1 MRTQFWLLVMLVL
14 VGIVGMNACNQPGVP
29 PSSNNRVH
37 VMVGIAPQ
45 TYFVERIGGDYV
57 TVGEMVPP
65 GVEPH
70 TFEPKPEQLKAL
82 SQADVYFRIRIEF
95 EDAWMDKL
103 RAANP
108 RMEIVDTTE
117 GIQRM
122 PMITGRGEETSGQAG
137 ETENPDP
144 HIWLSPSLVKIQAQ
158 TIYNTLVQLDPDHQ
172 SIYEANLNQF
182 LADIN
187 ALDRDIRQSL
197 QGVQNRKFMVFHPS
211 WGYFARDYDLEM
223 ILIQVGGQ
231 EPSAAELATLITE
244 AKQNDIK
251 IVFAEPQFS
260 QQAARAIAREIDGDV
275 LLIDPLSPNWLDNL
289 RQVSTTFAKVLSQEQ
304 SLSGMY
310 PKFAALILNS
320 SSFELRCIHQFLT
333 ETLCALIPP
342 SPP

>member
-1 MRTQFWLLVMLVL
+1 MRKQFWLLVMLVF
-14 VGIVGMNACNQPGVP
+14 VGVVGMNACNPSVVP
-29 PSSNNRVH
+29 TPSSDRVH
-37 VMVGIAPQ
+37 VMVSIAPQ

-95 EDAWMDKL
+95 EDAWMDKM
-103 RAANP
+103 RSTNT

-122 PMITGRGEETSGQAG
+122 PMFTGRGEETPGQAG

-172 SIYEANLNQF
+172 SVYETNLNQF
-182 LADIN
+182 LADITT
-187 ALDRDIRQSL
+187 LDRDIRQSL
-197 QGVQNRKFMVFHPS
+197 QGVRNRKFMVFHPS

-223 ILIQVGGQ
+223 IPIQVGGQ
-231 EPSAAELATLITE
+231 EPSAAELANLITE

-275 LLIDPLSPNWLDNL
+275 LLIDPLAPNWLDNL
-289 RQVSTTFAKVLSQEQ
+289 RQVATTFAKVLSQEQ
-304 SLSGMY
+304 SFS
-310 PKFAALILNS
+310 PLI
-320 SSFELRCIHQFLT
+320 R
-333 ETLCALIPP
+333 PV
-342 SPP
+342 